1 MRNELGITVKDMLEL
16 DVFKDIKVVA
26 GLGGL
31 SNVVTNVNVMEVP
44 DILNWIR
51 PGDFLLTTGYSIK
64 DDKEAQCALIPMLAE
79 KKAAAIGIKPKRYL
93 TEIPPEMVEFADR
106 YNIPLLEIPFDLS
119 FSDIMSPVMK
129 MIVNKQMAILVKSD
143 EAHKKLMNIVLSGGS
158 IVDIMDATAE
168 IVGCPICVRDL
179 VYGRYFFS
187 KDWIP
192 SGLPSEPTED
202 IFWKKGYNVFPIASG
217 DNVYGNICLY
227 SKNGELTPLDVRVAE
242 IASMMIALELVKEQ
256 AISEVELKYESEF
269 MSDLLSGDSEKV
281 SLALEKAGVFGLSL
295 HDKYAVMVF
304 LLKDKH
310 LGNDAEFI
318 LRVRNRLISIGKDV
332 ANRFKRKALFSVI
345 GEFFVMLVDVGNEK
359 DKGVDLRKMLSP
371 MLEFLISN
379 LERSFVDKSA
389 IVAVG
394 EPVDGLRYAWKS
406 YQDAYVTA
414 CIGSKLDRSK
424 IIFRDDVGVYGLLY
438 KVASFDELKS
448 FRDRVLG
455 RLLSYGT
462 TQRRKEI
469 INTLNMFFECNR
481 NVTTVSKKMFLHYN
495 TVVYRLRKA
504 ESILGIDLDNA
515 EDVLKLELAIKIH
528 NVLGY

>member
-1 MRNELGITVKDMLEL
+1 MRNELGITVKDVLQL
-16 DVFKDIKVVA
+16 DVFKEIKVVS

-31 SNVVTNVNVMEVP
+31 SNVVTNVNVMKVP

-64 DDKEAQCALIPMLAE
+64 DDKDAQVALIPMLAE
-79 KKAAAIGIKPKRYL
+79 KKAAAIGIKPRRYL
-93 TEIPPEMVEFADR
+93 SRIPPEMIELADR

-158 IVDIMDATAE
+158 IVDIMDATSE

-202 IFWKKGYNVFPIASG
+202 VFWRKGYNVFPIASG
-217 DNVYGNICLY
+217 DSVYGNICLC
-227 SKNGELTPLDVRVAE
+227 SKDRELTPLDVRVAE

-269 MSDLLSGDSEKV
+269 MSDLLSGDGEKV

-295 HDKYAVMVF
+295 HNRYVVMVF
-304 LLKDKH
+304 LLKDRH
-310 LGNDAEFI
+310 LNSDAEFM

-332 ANRFKRKALFSVI
+332 ANRFKKRALFSVM
-345 GEFFVMLVDVGNEK
+345 GEFFVMLVDIGRGEK
-359 DKGVDLRKMLSP
+359 ERNVDLKRAFSP
-371 MLEFLISN
+371 MLEFLINN
-379 LERSFVDKSA
+379 LERSFVGKSA

-394 EPVDGLRYAWKS
+394 EPVDGLKYAWKS
-406 YQDAYVTA
+406 YQDAYISA
-414 CIGSKLDRSK
+414 CIGSKLDKDK
-424 IIFRDDVGVYGLLY
+424 IIFRDDIGVYGLLCR
-438 KVASFDELKS
+438 VASFDELRS

-455 RLLSYGT
+455 KLLTYGT
-462 TQRRKEI
+462 AQRRKEI
-469 INTLNMFFECNR
+469 INTLNAFFECNR

-504 ESILGIDLDNA
+504 EIILGVDLNDA
-515 EDVLKLELAIKIH
+515 EDVLKLELAIRIH
-528 NVLGY
+528 KVLG